1 MYKKNA
7 VFTAACIGM
16 LFFGVSLISI
26 GTLLPSLSEKFQLD
40 EIAAGSLVSL
50 LPIGILLGSL
60 IFGPV
65 VDKYGFKFP
74 LIFCGLIVI
83 AGIEGVAFSDSFLI
97 IQVSIFLI
105 GFGGG
110 VINGSANALVA
121 DISTESKGANLSL
134 LGVFFGIGAL
144 SMPALLGYFSTYY
157 SIYIVLAVIGFSLI
171 PAIFFFSFIRF
182 PEPKQPQGFPIKE
195 GIKFIKDPVILL
207 AGFFLFFQS
216 GIEGIT
222 NNWTTTFLQNDIGAS
237 SEKSLFALTYYVVGL
252 TITRLLLGFL
262 LKKIQSN
269 IVLLTSLVLAF
280 IGSGIILLSGN
291 YDIAIIGLVILGIGF
306 AAGFPV
312 LLGIVG
318 EIYNKYSGTAF
329 SLIFVIALIGN
340 TIINYVTGFVAD
352 AYGIRN
358 FSAIILFCIIIMV
371 FIFQLFLKKTGEKK

>member
-171 PAIFFFSFIRF
+171 PAIFFFFFIRF